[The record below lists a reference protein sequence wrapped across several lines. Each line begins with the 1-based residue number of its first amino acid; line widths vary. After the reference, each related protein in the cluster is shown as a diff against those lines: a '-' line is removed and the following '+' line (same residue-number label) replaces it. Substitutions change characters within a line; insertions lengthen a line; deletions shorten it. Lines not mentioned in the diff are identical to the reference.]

1 MSNQRISALPRKAN
15 PASADLIP
23 LVDIQYGT
31 ANYINKKTT
40 VGDILNLA
48 AVLIDAKINE
58 LSPVVSVNGQGGNVL
73 LALTQLR
80 DAAVVAPS
88 ADNLL
93 IYDSASAKWTNKS
106 VDDIDIVLD
115 CGEF

>member
-1 MSNQRISALPRKAN
+1 MSNQRISALPRKAI
-15 PASADLIP
+15 PATDDLLP

-48 AVLIDAKINE
+48 TDLVDVKITE
-58 LSPVVSVNGQGGNVL
+58 LNPVVSVNGQGGNVL

-80 DAAVVAPS
+80 DAAVVSPGT
-88 ADNLL
+88 DNLL
-93 IYDSASAKWTNKS
+93 IYDSVAAKWTNKS